1 LTAACGLTTLGSDMA
16 TLIHGIQQLGIGV
29 ANAEQSF
36 RWFRKAFGIDIPVFD
51 DPGKPV
57 HMLRYTG
64 QTLQERRAILAAN
77 IQGGSAFEIWQY
89 TSRTPTAPAFELAL
103 GDCGIFAAKIKA
115 RNIESAH
122 ATLLAAGIPP
132 AGPIEVAPDGTR
144 RFSVKDPWNNWY
156 EIGPS
161 DQWFT
166 KGESEFGAASGC
178 IIGVADVE
186 RSLRLYRDLLGYS
199 TVVYDVSGSFSD
211 FAHFP
216 GGSSS
221 VRRILLARPEPSC
234 GPFGRWIGPSTLELV
249 QNLDNAPRKAFE
261 GRYWGDLGFI
271 HLCFD
276 VHGMETLKSQCA
288 AAGFGFTV
296 DSAESFDM
304 GDASGRFAYIEDPDG
319 TLIEFVEAHRIPVV
333 KKLGLFLNLTR
344 RNPEKPLPDWM
355 VRLLGLGRVKE

>member
-1 LTAACGLTTLGSDMA
+1 MA
-16 TLIHGIQQLGIGV
+16 TLIHGIQQIGIGV
-29 ANAEQSF
+29 ADAEQSF
-36 RWFRKAFGIDIPVFD
+36 RWLRKAFGIDIPVFD

-64 QTLQERRAILAAN
+64 QTLQERRAILAAS
-77 IQGGSAFEIWQY
+77 IRGGSAFEIWQY
-89 TSRTPTAPAFELAL
+89 TSRTPTAPQFELAL

-115 RNIESAH
+115 RNIEAAH
-122 ATLLAAGIPP
+122 AALVAAGT
-132 AGPIEVAPDGTR
+132 GPIGPVEEAPDGSR

-156 EIGPS
+156 EIVPS

-166 KGESEFGAASGC
+166 NGQSEFGAASGC

-186 RSLRLYRDLLGYS
+186 RSLPFYRDLLGYS
-199 TVVYDVSGSFSD
+199 TSVYDLSGGFAD

-216 GGSSS
+216 GGSST
-221 VRRILLARPEPSC
+221 VRRVLLERPGPSC
-234 GPFGRWIGPSTLELV
+234 GPFGRWIGPSTIELV
-249 QNLDNAPRKAFE
+249 QNLDRVPRKAFE
-261 GRYWGDLGFI
+261 GRFWGDLGFI

-276 VHGMETLKSQCA
+276 VHGMDTIKSRCA
-288 AAGFGFTV
+288 AAGFAFTV
-296 DSAESFDM
+296 DSDESFDM

-333 KKLGLFLNLTR
+333 KKLGLFLNLNR
-344 RNPEKPLPDWM
+344 CNPEKPLADWM